1 VCPDKK
7 YVNYIENVIEN
18 LKKVMEIYNIEV
30 KTLSDT
36 VKPQESNFQTILQL
50 LKDCILGIVILDGL
64 RSNVVLEYGILLCL
78 AKPIIV
84 LKDKNA
90 KIDIEGLDDNLKDS
104 LEKKHIT
111 NPKLDIDKHLSDV
124 KDLHWTSYDW
134 KSPDDFEENLQHE
147 LIKIKDKII
156 LQIIKPMISEE
167 IKNLSPEHYAN
178 FQKEFSEL
186 AEYIIRFTEPDYGK
200 IDVIDKKIGN
210 LVKQYKVKLHP
221 AYYFEL
227 GNVYDGLSKYKKAI
241 ESFNKAIKIE
251 PGYADAW
258 FNKGVALGKL
268 GRYDEALKAFNKAI
282 EIKPD
287 YADTW
292 YNKGVAL
299 HKLGRYD
306 EALKAFNKAIEI
318 KPDYADT
325 WYNKGVALSELG
337 RYDEALKAHDKAIEI
352 KPDDADA
359 WYNKGNALSKL
370 GRYNEALKAYDKA
383 IEIKP
388 DHADAWVNKGVALGE
403 FGRYDEA
410 LKAFN
415 KAIEIKPDHAD
426 AWYNKACAYS
436 LKRDKENALKSLSK
450 AIELYPEIKKMVKRD
465 EDFKEFWDDEDF
477 KKILS

>member
-1 VCPDKK
+1 MNHKKQILIKLEREILISEKLGPLREILKDKKKTCVVVYPDKK
-7 YVNYIENVIEN
+7 YVDYIENVIEN
-18 LKKVMEIYNIEV
+18 VKKVMEIYNIEV
-30 KTLSDT
+30 KTLCDT

-90 KIDIEGLDDNLKDS
+90 KIDIEGLDDNLKDN

-156 LQIIKPMISEE
+156 LQIIKPMVSEE

-200 IDVIDKKIGN
+200 IDAIDKKIGN

-251 PGYADAW
+251 PDHADAW
-258 FNKGVALGKL
+258 FNKGVALGEL

-282 EIKPD
+282 K
-287 YADTW
+287 
-292 YNKGVAL
+292 
-299 HKLGRYD
+299 
-306 EALKAFNKAIEI
+306 IE
-318 KPDYADT
+318 
-325 WYNKGVALSELG
+325 
-337 RYDEALKAHDKAIEI
+337 
-352 KPDDADA
+352 
-359 WYNKGNALSKL
+359 
-370 GRYNEALKAYDKA
+370 
-383 IEIKP
+383 P
-388 DHADAWVNKGVALGE
+388 DHYAWVNKGVALGKL
-403 FGRYDEA
+403 GRYDEV

-415 KAIEIKPDHAD
+415 KAIKIKPDHD

-450 AIELYPEIKKMVKRD
+450 SIKLNPEFKKEVKRD